1 MEGLVQM
8 RVLTIVL
15 GVLLVV
21 GGIYC
26 VFAPVATYSALGWV
40 IGLSMVVEGVG
51 SVITWNSRRNLGLAD
66 GWTLAGSIL
75 SIVLGVFLLGSYAM
89 QFAVDL
95 FIAYIIAIW
104 LVFGGIA
111 RISVAISARRSLGP
125 VGAGGWVGL
134 LVVGILIVIMGILC
148 IFNPLSVFAGVG
160 LMIGVSII
168 TVGVGLIMA
177 SV

>member
-1 MEGLVQM
+1 MAQVS
-8 RVLTIVL
+8 TD
-15 GVLLVV
+15 
-21 GGIYC
+21 
-26 VFAPVATYSALGWV
+26 
-40 IGLSMVVEGVG
+40 
-51 SVITWNSRRNLGLAD
+51 NSNIARN
-66 GWTLAGSIL
+66 
-75 SIVLGVFLLGSYAM
+75 
-89 QFAVDL
+89 AV
-95 FIAYIIAIW
+95 
-104 LVFGGIA
+104 VFGGVA
-111 RISVAISARRSLGP
+111 RISAAIVARRSLGP